1 MENLEPQ
8 ESVNYPDSAEVVA
21 RPGEAGLRPLERLG
35 ALAIRFLHQLTN
47 DMTCMTSGLNLM
59 EETLKDSGAPGREEI
74 LEQTAFLDQA
84 YQRLNATV
92 SEFASVR
99 RSLRFN
105 DLHPE
110 IAGTEVAAR
119 LRPVLEQCGFGA
131 LSAPGELGRVRLDVS
146 WLEECLLLARQVL
159 GADPGA
165 SGAEAGLA
173 SYERIKP
180 LVGARFGLSAPTQC
194 LYLSLPLG
202 PGAAALKA
210 ELKLPKTLAGLLLN
224 ELLRQMRGVLVFEPQ
239 EEGRA
244 AFYFPAV

>member
-8 ESVNYPDSAEVVA
+8 ESINYPDSPEVVA

-59 EETLKDSGAPGREEI
+59 EETLKGGGELSREEI
-74 LEQTAFLDQA
+74 QEQAAFLEQA
-84 YQRLNATV
+84 YQRLNTTV

-99 RSLRFN
+99 RSLRFK

-110 IAGTEVAAR
+110 IAGAEAMAR

-131 LSAPGELGRVRLDVS
+131 LSTAGELGRVRLDVS
-146 WLEECLLLARQVL
+146 WLEECLFLARQVL
-159 GADPGA
+159 GSEPGA

-173 SYERIKP
+173 SYEKIKP
-180 LVGARFGLSAPTQC
+180 LVGARFGLSAPQQC
-194 LYLSLPLG
+194 LYLALSLG

-210 ELKLPKTLAGLLLN
+210 ELKAPKTLAGILLH
-224 ELLRQMRGVLVFEPQ
+224 ELLRQMRGVLIFEPT
-239 EEGRA
+239 EENRA